1 MALITVNGVNI
12 PTPTNYDVGI
22 QDISNAQRNAQGT
35 MVIERIATKKTITL
49 SYSYLSATDLS
60 TILQAIAPTFYNVTY
75 LDPITNSNVTSSFY
89 CGDRSLGMIDFQAG
103 VPRYQ
108 NLKFELIER

>member
-1 MALITVNGVNI
+1 MALITANGVNL
-12 PTPTNYDVGI
+12 PTPTNLDIGI

-49 SYSYLSATDLS
+49 SYAYLSATDLS

-89 CGDRSLGMIDFQAG
+89 CGDRALGMIDFQNG

>member
-1 MALITVNGVNI
+1 MALITVNGVNL
-12 PTPTNYDVGI
+12 PTPSDYQIGV

-35 MVIERIATKKTITL
+35 MIIERIATKKTITL
-49 SYSYLSATDLS
+49 SYAFLSASDLS

-75 LDPITNSNVTSSFY
+75 LDPVTNSNLTSSFY
-89 CGDRSLGMIDFQAG
+89 AGDRSLGMIDFQNS